1 MNNLLS
7 VSESVGML
15 ERLLLLTSS
24 SSNNYTTIDDNSRYC
39 DVIVL

>member
-15 ERLLLLTSS
+15 ERLLQLTPSS
-24 SSNNYTTIDDNSRYC
+24 FDDNSRYY